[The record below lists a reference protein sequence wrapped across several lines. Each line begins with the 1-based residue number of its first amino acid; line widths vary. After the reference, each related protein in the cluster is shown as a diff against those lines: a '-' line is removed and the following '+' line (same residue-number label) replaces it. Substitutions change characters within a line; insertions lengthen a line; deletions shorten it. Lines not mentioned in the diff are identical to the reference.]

1 MSVQIIMP
9 KLGMSME
16 EGTVVEWLKQKGD
29 PVKKGETV
37 AVISSDK
44 IEKDIEAP
52 GEGFLIEIAAE
63 QDDVVVVGKPIGYIG
78 EQDEKVTPG
87 EAEQVQSQSQEEVAA
102 AVEAPVKKEEPKT
115 KQSPDNKRHKPRLS
129 PSARKL
135 AKNEGIEVDR
145 LVGTGPNGRITRAD
159 VERAVKEQQ
168 ESNKPKPAVQQA
180 APPQPEKK
188 PERKEGNPKKVSG
201 MRKVI
206 AERMYNSLQQTAQLT
221 ITMKADVTELMEIQK
236 KAKEDLQEEGIKLT
250 ITDFIA
256 KATVLALQK
265 HQQMNSTYEND
276 EITTYDNVHLGIAVA
291 LENGL
296 VVPVIP
302 NADTLSIGQI
312 SQQIRTVSQKAREGN
327 LAPEEMKGSTFTI
340 TSLGAYG
347 VDFFTP
353 VLNPPEAGIL
363 GVGRAE
369 ATPVF
374 VGENVEK
381 RFILPLSLTFD
392 HRVLDGAPAS
402 EFLSRVKGYLENPFR
417 MLV

>member
-16 EGTVVEWLKQKGD
+16 EGTVVEWLKKKGD

-37 AVISSDK
+37 AVISSEK

-52 GEGFLIEIAAE
+52 GEGFLIEISAE
-63 QDDVVVVGKPIGYIG
+63 QDDVVAVGKPIGYIG
-78 EQDEKVTPG
+78 QQDEKVSKEDTQK
-87 EAEQVQSQSQEEVAA
+87 AEPQGQEEVAA
-102 AVEAPVKKEEPKT
+102 AVEAPVKEEEPKT
-115 KQSPDNKRHKPRLS
+115 KQFKVNKPRLS
-129 PSARKL
+129 PAARKL
-135 AKNEGIEVDR
+135 AKAEGVEVES
-145 LVGTGPNGRITRAD
+145 LVGTGPNGRVTRAD
-159 VERAVKEQQ
+159 VERAIQEQKA
-168 ESNKPKPAVQQA
+168 SNTSQPAKQQA
-180 APPQPEKK
+180 AAPPPPEKK
-188 PERKEGNPKKVSG
+188 PERKEQKGNSRKVSG

-221 ITMKADVTELMEIQK
+221 ITMKADVTELMAIQK
-236 KAKEDLQEEGIKLT
+236 KAKADLEGEGVKLT

-256 KATVLALQK
+256 RATVLALQK
-265 HQQMNSTYEND
+265 HPQMNSTYENE
-276 EITTYDNVHLGIAVA
+276 EITTYENVHLGIAVA

-296 VVPVIP
+296 VVPVIT
-302 NADTLSIGQI
+302 NADTLSTGQI
-312 SQQIRTVSQKAREGN
+312 SQQIRTISQKAREGK
-327 LAPEEMKGSTFTI
+327 LAQEDMKGSTFTI
-340 TSLGAYG
+340 TSLGAFG

-363 GVGRAE
+363 GIGRAE

-381 RFILPLSLTFD
+381 RYILPLSLTFD

-402 EFLSRVKGYLENPFR
+402 EFLGEVKSYLEKPYRLF
-417 MLV
+417 V